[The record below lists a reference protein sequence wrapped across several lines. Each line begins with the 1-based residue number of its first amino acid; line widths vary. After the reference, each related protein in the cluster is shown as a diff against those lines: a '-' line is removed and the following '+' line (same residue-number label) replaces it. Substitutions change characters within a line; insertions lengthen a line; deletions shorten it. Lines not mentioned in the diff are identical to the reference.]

1 MSEDRSPYRRLGQ
14 PEESSELDH
23 LMRAVRVHRDWI
35 WHDGLRIV
43 KLADRVR
50 DLEQETVETKATLER
65 ITTPGVN

>member
-1 MSEDRSPYRRLGQ
+1 
-14 PEESSELDH
+14 
-23 LMRAVRVHRDWI
+23 MRAVRVHRDWI